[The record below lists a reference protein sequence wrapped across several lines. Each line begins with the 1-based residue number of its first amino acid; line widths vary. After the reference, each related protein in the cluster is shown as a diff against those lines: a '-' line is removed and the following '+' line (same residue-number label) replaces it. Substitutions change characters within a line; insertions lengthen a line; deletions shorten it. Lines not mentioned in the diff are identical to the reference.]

1 MIAGVS
7 GGKEAPSVSGKSQ
20 AAKEQMKNTAGQKTE
35 SKKQQSA
42 KKSPGAKRD
51 AGENLNSPFDS
62 KNENDEQHEREM
74 NMNEEAWENARK
86 LGF

>member
-1 MIAGVS
+1 ML
-7 GGKEAPSVSGKSQ
+7 
-20 AAKEQMKNTAGQKTE
+20 
-35 SKKQQSA
+35 